1 VRLRAARNLLAFSLA
16 LSLAWTSWSQQA
28 WAGPSSEDRALA
40 LELFD
45 QGRELLASGHVD
57 EACRKLE
64 ESDRLDPLPGA
75 LLNVAVC
82 HERQG
87 RAASAV
93 AELRE
98 ARALAVR
105 DGRADRV
112 AFADKHLGALEG
124 KVSTVLI
131 VVPPEADVADLTIT
145 RDASPIGRPAWST
158 PIPVDPGE
166 HVIVASA
173 SNRIPRSLKVVVGP
187 DGDAQTI
194 TILPLETAP
203 PPPAS
208 LPAPAAP
215 LFPVG
220 PTQVPAPEPSP
231 SGLSARRT
239 AAVVSAGLGL
249 VSLSVGAYF
258 GARAIAKHDDPDAV
272 CTLQPC
278 TMAHDLNADA
288 ATSADVSTVTIAA
301 GLATVAVAAFL
312 WLGDRASATR
322 RPGVVVWPAVAP
334 NRTGLQFAATF

>member
-1 VRLRAARNLLAFSLA
+1 VTLRLRAARNLVALA
-16 LSLAWTSWSQQA
+16 LVWTSWSPRA
-28 WAGPSSEDRALA
+28 WAGPSGEDRALA

-45 QGRELLASGHVD
+45 QGRGLLASGHVD
-57 EACRKLE
+57 EACHKLE
-64 ESDRLDPLPGA
+64 ESNRLDPLPGT

-93 AELRE
+93 TELRE
-98 ARALAVR
+98 ARALAER
-105 DGRADRV
+105 DGRVDRV

-131 VVPPEADVADLTIT
+131 GVPPEADVADLTIT
-145 RDASPIGRPAWST
+145 RDGSPIGRAAWNAR
-158 PIPVDPGE
+158 IPVDPGE

-173 SNRIPRSLKVVVGP
+173 SNRIPRSLEVVVGP

-203 PPPAS
+203 PPPVS
-208 LPAPAAP
+208 LAAP
-215 LFPVG
+215 LVPER
-220 PTQVPAPEPSP
+220 PAQVSAPER

-239 AAVVSAGLGL
+239 GAVVSAGLGL

-272 CTLQPC
+272 CRLQPC
-278 TMAHDLNADA
+278 TVAHDLNADA

-301 GLATVAVAAFL
+301 GLASVAVATFL
-312 WLGDRASATR
+312 WLGDGAGASR
-322 RPGVVVWPAVAP
+322 RPAVVVWPAVAP
-334 NRTGLQFAATF
+334 NRAGLQLAATF

>member
-1 VRLRAARNLLAFSLA
+1 MA
-16 LSLAWTSWSQQA
+16 LVCTSWSHRA
-28 WAGPSSEDRALA
+28 WAEPGGEDRALA

-45 QGRELLASGHVD
+45 QGRALLTSGQVD

-64 ESDRLDPLPGA
+64 ESNRLDPLPGT

-131 VVPPEADVADLTIT
+131 VVPPEADVPDLTIT
-145 RDASPIGRPAWST
+145 RDATPIGRPAWSAR
-158 PIPVDPGE
+158 IPVDPGE

-173 SNRIPRSLKVVVGP
+173 SNRIPRSLRVVVGP

-194 TILPLETAP
+194 TILPLEAAP
-203 PPPAS
+203 SPPVSP
-208 LPAPAAP
+208 PAPAAALVP
-215 LFPVG
+215 DR
-220 PTQVPAPEPSP
+220 PTQVPAPEP

-239 AAVVSAGLGL
+239 AAAVCAGLGL

-258 GARAIAKHDDPDAV
+258 GARAIAKHEDPGAV

-278 TMAHDLNADA
+278 TAAHDLNADA

-312 WLGDRASATR
+312 WLGDRGSATR
-322 RPGVVVWPAVAP
+322 RPGVVVLPAVAP
-334 NRTGLQFAATF
+334 NRAGLQFAATF

>member
-1 VRLRAARNLLAFSLA
+1 MTLRLRAARNLLALA
-16 LSLAWTSWSQQA
+16 LVWTSWSHRA
-28 WAGPSSEDRALA
+28 WAEPSSEDRVLA

-45 QGRELLASGHVD
+45 QGRVLLTSGHVD

-64 ESDRLDPLPGA
+64 ESNRLDPLPGT

-87 RAASAV
+87 RSASAV

-112 AFADKHLGALEG
+112 AFADQHLGALEG

-145 RDASPIGRPAWST
+145 RDASPIGRAAWSAR
-158 PIPVDPGE
+158 IPVDPGE

-187 DGDAQTI
+187 DGDAQTL
-194 TILPLETAP
+194 TILPLETTTP
-203 PPPAS
+203 TSISP
-208 LPAPAAP
+208 PAPAAP
-215 LFPVG
+215 AAPLVPDR
-220 PTQVPAPEPSP
+220 PTQVPAPEP

-239 AAVVSAGLGL
+239 AAAVCAGLGL

-258 GARAIAKHDDPDAV
+258 GARAIAKHDEPDAV

-278 TMAHDLNADA
+278 TVAHDLNAEA
-288 ATSADVSTVTIAA
+288 ATSANVSTVTIAA

-312 WLGDRASATR
+312 WLGDRASATK
-322 RPGVVVWPAVAP
+322 RPGVVVWPAMAP
-334 NRTGLQFAATF
+334 NRAGLQFAATF